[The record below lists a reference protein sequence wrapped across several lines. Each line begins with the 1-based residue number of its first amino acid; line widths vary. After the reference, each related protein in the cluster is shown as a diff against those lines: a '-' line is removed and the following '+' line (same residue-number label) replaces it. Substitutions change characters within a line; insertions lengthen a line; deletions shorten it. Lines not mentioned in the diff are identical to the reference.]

1 LRRQRQD
8 SEGELIVNPITIIAE
23 AIHDA
28 ECGCGQM
35 EAVALNTAS
44 VAAGALVDERI
55 VDHAA
60 SALVAALGRE
70 GFSVVQ
76 SGEPAGVGDLRD
88 LAAAVLRSVGA

>member
-1 LRRQRQD
+1 MT
-8 SEGELIVNPITIIAE
+8 IPIDIIAD
-23 AIHDA
+23 AIRDA
-28 ECGCGQM
+28 CGG
-35 EAVALNTAS
+35 EPPSGLARSLAS
-44 VAAGALVDERI
+44 VAAGALTDERI

-88 LAAAVLRSVGA
+88 LASAVLRSVGGA